1 VSDDVRLTPEQ
12 ADEIRRK
19 ANAEMEQGDPQA
31 TPYSPLYPFM
41 LRVLADLTFSP
52 ESGVFIRIEG
62 TTLVETS
69 KWSIEDATPLS
80 PPFDISSTND

>member
-1 VSDDVRLTPEQ
+1 MSDDVRLTPEQ

-19 ANAEMEQGDPQA
+19 ANAEMEQGAPQA
-31 TPYSPLYPFM
+31 TPYSPLYPF
-41 LRVLADLTFSP
+41 LADLKFSF

-69 KWSIEDATPLS
+69 KWSIENATPLS
-80 PPFDISSTND
+80 PLFDISSTND